1 MQLGEAAQEPLP
13 ASVLDGAPWVPV
25 MRKLMGDDAINLF
38 TGAVVAEPGAADQPL
53 HMDGGHL
60 WQGTHGFEQPQC
72 PPHCYNVFL
81 PLVDVTAENGPTEFW
96 PGSHVIG
103 KARDAYDGGEPGV
116 ALAGAVGDIIVFDYR
131 VVHREMA
138 NAATAARP
146 VLYSTF
152 SRPWFRDALNFP
164 DDALFRRRR
173 RAKKAAA
180 AVFGG
185 GGGKA
190 KKKPAKRAVK
200 AVSESYIDPSLH
212 PVLLLVPRRRS
223 ASAGASKRA
232 AAVSAG
238 STSRKHDDG
247 GCRRP
252 ARRRTRR
259 RAADERES
267 LARRGRA
274 AAPPLRARRRPRP
287 ILWPQSRHANQ
298 QRARPR
304 SSRVKKNAWSKNWS
318 KLEIAPRARRA
329 V

>member
-1 MQLGEAAQEPLP
+1 MMFAAPVFSVVLPSLDALTVNAASERGLSAASVSAAAALVEQHGVALIRGAAEPELVEECRAVVERNFAACRDALDRKGVTMDDGFAHAEIVHRAKRRYDMQLGEAAQEPLP
-13 ASVLDGAPWVPV
+13 PSVLDGAPWVPV

-72 PPHCYNVFL
+72 PPHCCNVFL

-131 VVHREMA
+131 VVHRGMA

-164 DDALFRRRR
+164 DDALFG
-173 RAKKAAA
+173 AKGGGGSGG
-180 AVFGG
+180 FGG

-190 KKKPAKRAVK
+190 KKGKAGKKKR
-200 AVSESYIDPSLH
+200 
-212 PVLLLVPRRRS
+212 
-223 ASAGASKRA
+223 
-232 AAVSAG
+232 
-238 STSRKHDDG
+238 
-247 GCRRP
+247 
-252 ARRRTRR
+252 
-259 RAADERES
+259 
-267 LARRGRA
+267 
-274 AAPPLRARRRPRP
+274 
-287 ILWPQSRHANQ
+287 
-298 QRARPR
+298 
-304 SSRVKKNAWSKNWS
+304 
-318 KLEIAPRARRA
+318 
-329 V
+329 